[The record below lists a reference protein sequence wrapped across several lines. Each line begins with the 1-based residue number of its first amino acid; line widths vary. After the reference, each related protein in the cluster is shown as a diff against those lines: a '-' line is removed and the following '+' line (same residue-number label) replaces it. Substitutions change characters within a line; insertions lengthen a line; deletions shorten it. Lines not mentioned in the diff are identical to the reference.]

1 MIADFFVE
9 KEIIKSDEYEIYVYG
24 AEALFSGLSNLLILI
39 ICGILMDELL
49 IALLF
54 F

>member
-9 KEIIKSDEYEIYVYG
+9 KEIIKSDEHEIYVYG
-24 AEALFSGLSNLLILI
+24 AEALLSGISNLLILTV
-39 ICGILMDELL
+39 CGILMDELL